1 MLVAGPPAPPGA
13 VARAIAGALAP
24 TRAPD
29 TPPPWLDPA
38 QADAFRL
45 LLATLRCH
53 GAVLCADPV
62 GTGKTYTALAI
73 ARAFG
78 PEPPA
83 CFVPAPLVFQWQA
96 TAARLGIPAVV
107 WSHARLS
114 RGRLPPGSPALV
126 IVDESHHLRHPGI
139 RRYRT
144 LAPWLVGRCVLL
156 LSATPVVNS
165 PVDLYHQ
172 LHLGLRDDVL
182 AFDGASSLR
191 AAFDLG
197 QAPRAL
203 GRFVIQRMD
212 SSAGPATRQAAEHLS
227 SGAEAVLPEV
237 DRLVLSTNG
246 GIASLVRSVLLRAAA
261 SSAAALLAALR
272 RYRHLLLHAQDAL
285 RSGQRFN
292 RTMLRQFTAGADQQL
307 LLWEL
312 LPVEATGSELHL
324 RDLPAI
330 EALIV
335 GAAHLAGR
343 PDAKAG
349 RLTEL
354 LRDGVRTLVFVSARE
369 TVTYLR
375 CQLPDRWLAW
385 CTGQR
390 AGIGSTTLPRRDV
403 LSWFRPGGT
412 DAPPGVPGAPRTL
425 VTTDV
430 AAEGLDL
437 QAAGRV
443 VHYDLPWTDV
453 RLAQRNGRAAR
464 RGAARPEIEILR
476 FHPAAAIESRFHQLE
491 LLTRKADLPGH
502 CGLGETGRLEW
513 RWRREMADRLPGAM
527 VRGVSAVRS
536 GRRGVLAGLALERNG
551 DCVVSTVLWREGD
564 GEWIEDPRL
573 VEILLAE
580 LDYAEAVPPPSG
592 AALDA
597 LLSSLVP
604 SCRVLMR
611 EASAHRI
618 AGAPTGIPAQQL
630 SRRLRRL
637 ATDAARARAADTL
650 ALLERALHFCTGG
663 HTAGEAMLIE
673 EVAALDDVEL
683 MARLPSLPAPTPP
696 PEPLRPLI
704 TGLIVF
710 DGPG

>member
-1 MLVAGPPAPPGA
+1 M
-13 VARAIAGALAP
+13 
-24 TRAPD
+24 
-29 TPPPWLDPA
+29 

-45 LLATLRCH
+45 LLATLRSH
-53 GAVLCADPV
+53 GAALCADPV
-62 GTGKTYTALAI
+62 GTGKTYTALAV
-73 ARAFG
+73 ARTFG

-83 CFVPAPLVFQWQA
+83 CLVPAPLVSQWQA

-114 RGRLPPGSPALV
+114 RGRLPPGSPTLV
-126 IVDESHHLRHPGI
+126 VVDESHHFRHPGI

-144 LAPWLVGRCVLL
+144 LAPWLVGRHVLL

-172 LHLGLRDDVL
+172 LHLGLRDDAL

-212 SSAGPATRQAAEHLS
+212 SSAGPAIKEAAEFVS
-227 SGAEAVLPEV
+227 SGAEIALPGV

-246 GIASLVRSVLLRAAA
+246 GVASLIRSVLLRAAA

-285 RSGQRFN
+285 RSGQQFN
-292 RTMLRQFTAGADQQL
+292 RRTLRQFTAGADQQL
-307 LLWEL
+307 LLWGL
-312 LPVEATGSELHL
+312 LPMDATGSELHL
-324 RDLPAI
+324 EDLPAI
-330 EALIV
+330 EGLIDST
-335 GAAHLAGR
+335 AHLAGR
-343 PDAKAG
+343 PDAKAD
-349 RLTEL
+349 RLIEL
-354 LRDGVRTLVFVSARE
+354 LHDGVRTLVFVSARE

-375 CQLPDRWLAW
+375 CQVPDRWLGW

-412 DAPPGVPGAPRTL
+412 DDPSGVPGIPRTL
-425 VTTDV
+425 ITTDV

-464 RGAARPEIEILR
+464 RGAERAEIEIVR
-476 FHPAAAIESRFHQLE
+476 FHPAAAIESRFRQLE
-491 LLTRKADLPGH
+491 LLARKAGLPGQ
-502 CGLGETGRLEW
+502 CGLGERGRLEW
-513 RWRREMADRLPGAM
+513 RWRREISDRMPGAK
-527 VRGVSAVRS
+527 VRGISAVRS
-536 GRRGVLAGLALERNG
+536 GRRGALAGLALERNG
-551 DCVVSTVLWREGD
+551 DCVVSTVLWRDGD

-573 VEILLAE
+573 VELLLAE
-580 LDYAEAVPPPSG
+580 LEHAEAVDPPSG
-592 AALDA
+592 SALDA
-597 LLSSLVP
+597 LLLSLVP
-604 SCRVLMR
+604 SCRALLR
-611 EASAHRI
+611 ESSAYRI
-618 AGAPTGIPAQQL
+618 AGAPACFAGQRLA
-630 SRRLRRL
+630 RRLRRL

-650 ALLERALHFCTGG
+650 VLLERALGFCTGG
-663 HTAGEAMLIE
+663 HTAGEELLTEAL
-673 EVAALDDVEL
+673 EVLDDAEL
-683 MARLPSLPAPTPP
+683 MARLPSLPAPTPARA
-696 PEPLRPLI
+696 PLQPLL
-704 TGLIVF
+704 TGLIIF
-710 DGPG
+710 EGPG